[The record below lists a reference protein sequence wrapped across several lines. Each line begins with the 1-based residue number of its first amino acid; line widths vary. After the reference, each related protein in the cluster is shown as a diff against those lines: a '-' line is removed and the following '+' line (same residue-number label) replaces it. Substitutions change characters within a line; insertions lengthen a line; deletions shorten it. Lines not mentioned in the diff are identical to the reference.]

1 MSKQDTPTFEEAML
15 ALENIVKRLEQGDL
29 PLEEALSAYKEGI
42 KLSQYCQKT
51 LTDAEETV
59 TKMMTEAGEVP
70 LDGGSNDS

>member
-1 MSKQDTPTFEEAML
+1 MSKQETPTFEEAML
-15 ALENIVKRLEQGDL
+15 QLENIVKRLEQGDL

-59 TKMMTEAGEVP
+59 TKMMTENGEVP
-70 LDGGSNDS
+70 LDGGNNDG